1 MESCNAMKKEETT
14 VRLKIVSVFSFLK
27 SEHALAKR
35 QNFQLI
41 RTTYAFWMKN
51 NVSIGEGK
59 GNELRLCLF
68 VTCERENLM
77 KAGNI
82 GGRFGRDRSLEKKKM
97 SQVGFILQHAVI
109 ITDFKNIC
117 R

>member
-1 MESCNAMKKEETT
+1 
-14 VRLKIVSVFSFLK
+14 
-27 SEHALAKR
+27 
-35 QNFQLI
+35 
-41 RTTYAFWMKN
+41 
-51 NVSIGEGK
+51 
-59 GNELRLCLF
+59 
-68 VTCERENLM
+68 M